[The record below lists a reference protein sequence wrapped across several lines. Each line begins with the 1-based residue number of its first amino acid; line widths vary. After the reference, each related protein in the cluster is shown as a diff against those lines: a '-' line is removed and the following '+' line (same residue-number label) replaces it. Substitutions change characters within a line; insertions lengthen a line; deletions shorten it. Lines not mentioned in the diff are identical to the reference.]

1 MKAWIHL
8 LREIVCSLYR
18 LRPILRPGRWLVL
31 AVIAMATLSALF
43 EGVGIGAMVP
53 LISMLKADSHHL
65 MEVLVE
71 DPVLRWLPRRLPGHS
86 ASAYIAAFCAIIVFL
101 IFCKN
106 VALLV
111 SQGLMASLVRR
122 VSANL
127 RLAIFRRLQ
136 QTSIEVFEKRKF
148 GELGNVF
155 SIETIRTQSTI
166 EFSLLLIQKGMIAA
180 FYLAAIVFISW
191 ELTLGLFVLVL
202 FVSGLSALTQMRL
215 KRRGDE
221 RSKAQHDLFG
231 YLGGVFSG
239 MRVVRTNNA
248 QAETEREFDLRNH
261 HLAEVERRASVL
273 GALTAPVS
281 EILAVMGAMVLV
293 WGAYAILIP
302 YGRITGPLL
311 GAVGFIL
318 IRTLPLLNQLYG
330 ILGQLSYA
338 SGGMR
343 EIFVWLDL
351 PVFPARPFGDQTF
364 DRIRSGV
371 RIEGLGYRY
380 PNGTVALEDI
390 HLEIPAG
397 KTVAL
402 VGGSGSGKSTLA
414 SLLLRLREPTSGSI
428 RVDGV
433 DFWEFSPA
441 SWHNHLGMVEQEA
454 FLFNETV
461 EHNITF
467 GSPNTT
473 PEQLQRALRVAHLE
487 EVVSAL
493 PQGLQTVVGERG
505 TMLSGGQKQRLA
517 IARAMVREPLFLILD
532 EATSALDNVSERQV
546 QAALDEARRGRT
558 SIVIAHRLS
567 TIRNADLIVVLA
579 GGRIVETGTW
589 NELEARN
596 GPFQALLAASQGGH
610 LANES

>member
-1 MKAWIHL
+1 MKAWLSI
-8 LREIVCSLYR
+8 LREIAFNLHR
-18 LRPILRPGRWLVL
+18 LRPILRPGRWLVV
-31 AVIAMATLSALF
+31 AVIATATLSALF

-53 LISMLKADSHHL
+53 LISMLKADAGHL
-65 MEVLVE
+65 LEVLKN
-71 DPVLRWLPRRLPGHS
+71 DKVLRWLPAKLPGHS
-86 ASAYIAAFCAIIVFL
+86 ASLYIAVFCAIIVFL
-101 IFCKN
+101 IVCKN
-106 VALLV
+106 LALLM
-111 SQGLMASLVRR
+111 SQNLMARMVRII
-122 VSANL
+122 SANL
-127 RLAIFRRLQ
+127 RLAIFQRLQ
-136 QTSIEVFEKRKF
+136 QTSIQVFEERKF

-166 EFSLLLIQKGMIAA
+166 EFTLLLIQKGMIAA
-180 FYLAAIVFISW
+180 FYVIAIVVISW
-191 ELTLGLFVLVL
+191 ELTLGLVVLVL
-202 FVSGLSALTQMRL
+202 VVSGLSALGQMRL

-239 MRVVRTNNA
+239 MRVVRTNHA
-248 QAETEREFDLRNH
+248 EAETEREFERRNE
-261 HLAEVERRASVL
+261 HLAEVERRAAVMN
-273 GALTAPVS
+273 ALMAPIS
-281 EILAVMGAMVLV
+281 EILAVVGAMFLV

-302 YGRITGPLL
+302 HNRLSGPLL

-318 IRTLPLLNQLYG
+318 IRTLPLLNQLYA
-330 ILGQLSYA
+330 IMGQLSYS

-351 PVFPARPFGDQTF
+351 PVYPKRPFGHRTF
-364 DRIRSGV
+364 EGIRSGIRLDGV
-371 RIEGLGYRY
+371 GYRY
-380 PNGTVALEDI
+380 PNGTVALENI
-390 HLEIPAG
+390 HLEIPSG

-414 SLLLRLREPTSGSI
+414 SLLLRLREPTSGAI

-441 SWHNHLGMVEQEA
+441 SWHSRLGMVEQEA

-473 PEQLQRALRVAHLE
+473 PKQLQRALKVAHLE
-487 EVVSAL
+487 EVVSGL
-493 PQGLQTVVGERG
+493 PLGLQTVVGERG

-517 IARAMVREPLFLILD
+517 IARAMIREPLFLILD

-558 SIVIAHRLS
+558 SVVIAHRLS
-567 TIRNADLIVVLA
+567 TIRNADLIVVLSE
-579 GGRIVETGTW
+579 GRIVETGTW
-589 NELEARN
+589 DELEARN
-596 GPFQALLAASQGGH
+596 GAFQALLAAARGGH
-610 LANES
+610 LSSEP